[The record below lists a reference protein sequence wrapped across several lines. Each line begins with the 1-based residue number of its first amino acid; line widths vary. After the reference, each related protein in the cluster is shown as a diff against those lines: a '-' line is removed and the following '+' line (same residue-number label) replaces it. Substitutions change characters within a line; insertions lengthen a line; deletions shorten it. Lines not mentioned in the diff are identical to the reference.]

1 MRGLKSKLLYI
12 ALCVGV
18 YLLPKEALELPLYDF
33 KTQLK
38 ANEQTIS
45 SPLVIV
51 DIDDDSLAEI
61 GPWPWPRD
69 KISELINKLHT
80 QHQVSTTALNIL
92 LPEASNNDADL
103 GLAQSVNTHRV
114 VTGIAFTNEANHSTG
129 HLPKAIKLPT
139 DTTKKSF
146 LNSIG
151 LYPTLSVAS
160 GYSGHLNTLID
171 SDGKLRR
178 MPNIIGSQGAFYP
191 PLSLATLQQI
201 TNADQDATS
210 WMSFVN
216 SIYRQSE
223 ILIPYNFQSRQLTV
237 VSAADILNNAIE
249 STTYAGSI
257 ALIGSS
263 SVGLGSIIST
273 PLDRQLPSV
282 AIHAYL
288 IDAALSDK
296 WIVFDDDKHALTL
309 GIAILMLLI
318 TLYCWHRA
326 FFRSAIL
333 LNLSSLTLVVSMNI
347 FDFVHNGHQWHVIS
361 LSSTLIISI
370 IVMLGAITN
379 RNYGE
384 AKAIRSL
391 FTSYVPDSIVD
402 QLVGGDIEKLQKGEF
417 RLVTVLFADIVNFSA
432 LVDTHRASE
441 LTEKIRLVFNSLTEV
456 VLKHNGTVDKYMG
469 DSIMA
474 FWGAPLEDA
483 DQAEN
488 AVKAAQE
495 MLKRIHSLKLNIS
508 IGIGIS
514 TGYAI
519 VGNLG
524 SDFRHSYSVMGETV
538 NIAAR
543 LERKTRELNQPLL
556 ISKETAVRLTTTQA
570 TLLTCA
576 KLKGIE
582 ECVET
587 YTV

>member
-524 SDFRHSYSVMGETV
+524 SDFRHS
-538 NIAAR
+538 
-543 LERKTRELNQPLL
+543 
-556 ISKETAVRLTTTQA
+556 
-570 TLLTCA
+570 
-576 KLKGIE
+576 
-582 ECVET
+582 
-587 YTV
+587 